1 VLEGARPDGT
11 VTVSRPPVRERA
23 LFITLLA
30 TNALTLIAATAAAP
44 TLPELT
50 RVFGGTSRTDRLV
63 PLVLTLT
70 PLAIACAAPLAGA
83 LIDRIGRRPVLAF
96 GALLFA
102 LAGSSAVF
110 APSLGWLLATRALVG
125 VAAACTMTGTT
136 TVITDA
142 FDGAERARVLAL
154 QAAIVGV
161 IGTTVIILSGVL
173 VSVDWRAPFL
183 LYLVG
188 LPAAYLVLRFVPE
201 RSTSSPV
208 TSSPVASV
216 PMPPVAA
223 RGAVDR
229 AAARE
234 RKLRGPHGPMPPL
247 VAIMYL
253 GMLGLQI
260 TNFLVAVH
268 LPFELEARFAAGG
281 AAAGVAVGLGTLAYA
296 GGALFSVP
304 LSQRTAVPG
313 VIAVA
318 SAFLAVG
325 HWGLTSPVLTMAL
338 ASNLLLGLGFG
349 LIVPNL
355 IAWLAVIVP
364 VRLRG
369 RVFGG
374 MTASLFLGQFLSP
387 FVWAPVVA
395 EIGRSDAFRLAG
407 WLFAFTA
414 GAALMSAWRARRY
427 GVRSPG

>member
-1 VLEGARPDGT
+1 VLEGARSDGT
-11 VTVSRPPVRERA
+11 VTLSRPPVRERA

-50 RVFGGTSRTDRLV
+50 RVFGGTTSTDRLV

-125 VAAACTMTGTT
+125 IAAACTMTGTT

-161 IGTTVIILSGVL
+161 IGTTVIILSGLL

-208 TSSPVASV
+208 TAV

-234 RKLRGPHGPMPPL
+234 RKLRGPHGPMLPL
-247 VAIMYL
+247 VAVMYL

-260 TNFLVAVH
+260 TNFLVAIH

-296 GGALFSVP
+296 GGALVSVP
-304 LSQRTAVPG
+304 LSQRLAVPG

-318 SAFLAVG
+318 SAFIAVG
-325 HWGLTSPVLTMAL
+325 HWGLTSPALTMAL

-414 GAALMSAWRARRY
+414 GVASVSAWRGRRY
-427 GVRSPG
+427 DV